1 VRSLQPMVVFGF
13 ARSARFMQVQ
23 VPPRLTVATY
33 NIHKGFSHFNRRM
46 IVHDLRER
54 LRTMSADIVF
64 MQEVVG
70 SNERHEDNH
79 VHWPAA
85 PQHEFLADEHWPV
98 SAYGKNAV
106 YDHGHHGNAIMS
118 RYAILSSD
126 RQDISTNR
134 LEQRGLLHAEIALP
148 GSSERL
154 HCVCVHLGLFGRSRV
169 KQVDA
174 VCARIDALVPRNAPL
189 IIAGDFNDWRHRA
202 GGPLREL
209 DIHEVFE
216 TANGRPARSFPAR
229 LPILRLDRIYVRGFD
244 VNSAKVHR
252 GREWAKL
259 SDHAALET
267 ELTLNTKR

>member
-1 VRSLQPMVVFGF
+1 MSPNTQTT
-13 ARSARFMQVQ
+13 
-23 VPPRLTVATY
+23 PRLTVATY

-64 MQEVVG
+64 LQEVVG
-70 SNERHEDNH
+70 SNERHEDKH

-85 PQHEFLADEHWPV
+85 PQHEFLADDHWPV

-148 GSSERL
+148 GSTERL
-154 HCVCVHLGLFGRSRV
+154 HCVCVHLGLFARSRV

-209 DIHEVFE
+209 GIHEVFE

-244 VNSAKVHR
+244 VQSAKVHR
-252 GREWAKL
+252 GREWAML

-267 ELTLNTKR
+267 ELSLS